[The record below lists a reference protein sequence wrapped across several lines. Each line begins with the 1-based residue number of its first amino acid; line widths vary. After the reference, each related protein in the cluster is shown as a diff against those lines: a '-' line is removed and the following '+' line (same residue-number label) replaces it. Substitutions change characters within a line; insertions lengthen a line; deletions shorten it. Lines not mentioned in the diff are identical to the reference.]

1 MTPYEALTEDDKE
14 TILNYIHSNGNGDL
28 PEDRLEAFL
37 SSWNS
42 EKAKLF
48 QVFGNKLRLER
59 PVVYNT
65 PKEEMAD
72 RIKEIVSKYHYNF
85 VRAMYD
91 VIIKTLAYE
100 ERVIFNTKWD
110 YLFQSRSLVDN
121 EYPYCAWRPEP
132 LDVRTP
138 QGNRVRI
145 AAGAKTMRLIGKLA
159 RAFGFEKEY
168 EQFRIEVSQ
177 ALNVAHLEGNLC
189 LSIHPMDYMTM
200 SDNDCDWHSCM
211 SWYNDG
217 EYKLGTLEML
227 GSSYCV
233 VAYLTSEK
241 PYRFDYYNNNCNT
254 WVNKKWRQ
262 LIFANPAFIVGNR
275 HYPFEVPEVEKI
287 AMKWVKELAE
297 AAHFGDYCDETVELV
312 NGQTNREVLSKPF
325 FLSLRMNE
333 MYNDL
338 RRNDYYLSK
347 HFEEKFQENHWCG
360 SEFVVNL
367 SGEAHCI
374 NCGHVINYTP
384 DPRFLLC
391 DGCLEGFECS
401 CCGEFIVGSP
411 EYTNSDGQEFCSYC
425 IEDSDYIQ
433 ICDIC
438 DEYYTEG
445 NLWDIDIDAP
455 DGETL
460 STVCTCYNCKTSKKI
475 KRLFGDFDGSR
486 TFQAENVTEEG
497 HAVLADRYK
506 DFDFEDL
513 LEHMT
518 VCDGQ
523 DEEEEEDD

>member
-14 TILNYIHSNGNGDL
+14 TILNYIHCIGNGDL
-28 PEDRLEAFL
+28 LEDRLETFL
-37 SSWNS
+37 SSWNA
-42 EKAKLF
+42 AKSSLF
-48 QVFGNKLRLER
+48 RVFGNKLRLER
-59 PVVYNT
+59 PVVYNA
-65 PKEEMAD
+65 PKKEMKD
-72 RIKEIVSKYHYNF
+72 KVKKIVDKHSYSL
-85 VRAMYD
+85 VRPMYQT
-91 VIIKTLAYE
+91 IIKTIPFE
-100 ERVIFNTKWD
+100 ERVVFDIKWD
-110 YLFQSRSLVDN
+110 YLFQSTSLVDN
-121 EYPYCAWRPEP
+121 EFPYYAWQPKA
-132 LDVRTP
+132 LDIRTP

-189 LSIHPMDYMTM
+189 LSIHPMDFMTM

-241 PYRFDYYNNNCNT
+241 PYRFSYYDDRNNT
-254 WVNKKWRQ
+254 WANKKWRQ
-262 LIFANPAFIVGNR
+262 LIFADPAFIVGNR
-275 HYPFEVPEVEKI
+275 HYPFDAPDVEKI
-287 AMKWVKELAE
+287 AMKWMKELAE
-297 AAHFGDYCDETVELV
+297 AAHFGDYCDETVEL
-312 NGQTNREVLSKPF
+312 NNNQTNKELFSQPF
-325 FLSLRMNE
+325 SFALQMKE

-338 RRNDYYLSK
+338 GRNNYYLSK
-347 HFEEKFQENHWCG
+347 HFEEDFQDSWCG
-360 SEFVVNL
+360 RKFVVNL
-367 SGEAHCI
+367 SGEARCI
-374 NCGHVINYTP
+374 DCGCVIDYTP

-391 DGCLEGFECS
+391 DSCLEGFECS

-411 EYTNSDGQEFCSYC
+411 EYTNSEGQEFCYYC
-425 IEDSDYIQ
+425 IEDSDYVQ

-445 NLWDIDIDAP
+445 SLWNIDIDAP

-460 STVCTCYNCKTSKKI
+460 STVCTCYNCKTSREI
-475 KRLFGDFDGSR
+475 KSLFGDFNGSR
-486 TFQAENVTEEG
+486 TFQAESVTEEG
-497 HAVLADRYK
+497 HYVLANRYK

-513 LEHMT
+513 LEHMIY
-518 VCDGQ
+518 
-523 DEEEEEDD
+523 EEEEEEND